1 MDSDF
6 YCFLGLKFKTHFYL
20 IIFEKNCHFRG
31 LDSRKFNFW
40 IEYWVNIDDL
50 FLSQYIKIII

>member
-6 YCFLGLKFKTHFYL
+6 YYFPCLKFKTHFF

-31 LDSRKFNFW
+31 LDSRKFNVW

-50 FLSQYIKIII
+50 FLSQYINIII